1 MSGLAAGLCLAAC
14 APPAANPSH
23 GPRPYGPDI
32 AIDAQPVPLN
42 PRDPRQE
49 RLGPFTYAGG
59 LALTS
64 DDTTR
69 LHGLSDLKVWP
80 DGRMLAVGDEGDLLE
95 AQLVLDAAGRPIGL
109 SQARLT
115 EMIGEDGQP
124 VRSHGKREAD
134 SEGIAELPNGD
145 RLISFEEDDR
155 ILLYPHVGG
164 RPRRAPMPDERFPPN
179 KGMEALAQDP
189 AIAPD
194 AYLAGGEASGQTWIC
209 RLSTGCVQDRRVAK
223 DGAFGLTAVAPLP
236 AGRVGYLLR
245 AYDPLRGVRVE
256 LRILEPDGR
265 TAASALIANPLS
277 VDNFEGLAAVPQA
290 GGGVRLYLISDD
302 NFSSSQRTLLVAFD
316 WRPPTPR

>member
-1 MSGLAAGLCLAAC
+1 MSGLVLAAC
-14 APPAANPSH
+14 TPGPATPPHAPRA
-23 GPRPYGPDI
+23 YGPGI
-32 AIDAQPVPLN
+32 AIKADAVPLN
-42 PRDPRQE
+42 PQDPRQE

-80 DGRMLAVGDEGDLLE
+80 DGRLLAVGDEGDLLE
-95 AQLVLDAAGRPIGL
+95 AHLVLDAAGRPAGL

-115 EMIGEDGQP
+115 EVIGEDSQP
-124 VRSHGKREAD
+124 VRSHGKYNAD
-134 SEGIAELPNGD
+134 SEGIAELPNGE
-145 RLISFEEDDR
+145 RLISFEENDR
-155 ILLYPHVGG
+155 ILRYPHGG
-164 RPRRAPMPDERFPPN
+164 GPPRRAPMPDERFPLN

-189 AIAPD
+189 AVAPD
-194 AYLAGGEASGQTWIC
+194 AYLVGGEDSGQTWSC
-209 RLSTGCVQDRRVAK
+209 RVSTSCVPARRLAK
-223 DGAFGLTAVAPLP
+223 DSAFGLTAVAPLP

-277 VDNFEGLAAVPQA
+277 VDNFEGLAAVPQ
-290 GGGVRLYLISDD
+290 GDGGVRLYLISDD
-302 NFSSSQRTLLVAFD
+302 NFSSSQRTLLLAFD